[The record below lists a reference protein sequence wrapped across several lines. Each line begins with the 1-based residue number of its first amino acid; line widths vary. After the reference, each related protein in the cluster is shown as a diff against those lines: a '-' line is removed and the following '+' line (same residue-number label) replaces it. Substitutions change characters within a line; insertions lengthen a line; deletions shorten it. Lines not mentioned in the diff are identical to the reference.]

1 MPRQREGSL
10 RPVSSCIENTR
21 LALFLPWVLT
31 PGCLAHLLQEVNRSK
46 VPSRT
51 AARRSQAVLRRGKE
65 VQRPVDGKLLS
76 GGLILLVALIFGTA
90 DAVAQ
95 ASAEYAGAT
104 SAITT
109 AGAGSKAGKKISFPT
124 STKKNA
130 RFLHLPSGVSESPA
144 DANRRALE
152 EKAGDD
158 AGTLLLRSTP
168 SGARVWIDEKL
179 VGETPLML
187 VLAPGTY
194 EVEIRGKRM
203 GVKKSKIELL
213 TDEKREI
220 VLSLA
225 SRYPSQLRLE

>member
-1 MPRQREGSL
+1 ME
-10 RPVSSCIENTR
+10 
-21 LALFLPWVLT
+21 
-31 PGCLAHLLQEVNRSK
+31 
-46 VPSRT
+46 
-51 AARRSQAVLRRGKE
+51 
-65 VQRPVDGKLLS
+65 GKLLT
-76 GGLILLVALIFGTA
+76 GGLILLVALMLGPT

-104 SAITT
+104 SAITG
-109 AGAGSKAGKKISFPT
+109 AGAGSKAGKKISFPA
-124 STKKNA
+124 STKKSA

-144 DANRRALE
+144 AANRRALE

-158 AGTLLLRSTP
+158 AGSLLLRSAP
-168 SGARVWIDEKL
+168 SHARVWIDGKL

-203 GVKKSKIELL
+203 GVEKSKVELL